1 MKILFIILSGWLL
14 TGCIIFP
21 GPIGVVGEYG
31 AVTVQPNPVIVE
43 PSYNTYYTTPYT
55 TGNMVYYSP
64 QVIVPPPKSS
74 YYNDYRPQPYYYS
87 KPYHYHKPQPYYHH
101 KPYYGP
107 KPYYKKYKL
116 QPY

>member
-1 MKILFIILSGWLL
+1 MKILLIILSSWLL
-14 TGCIIFP
+14 TGCIIIP
-21 GPIGVVGEYG
+21 GSIGVIGEYG
-31 AVTVQPNPVIVE
+31 AVTVQPNPVIVD
-43 PSYNTYYTTPYT
+43 TYYTTPYN
-55 TGNMVYYSP
+55 TGNTVYYSP

-74 YYNDYRPQPYYYS
+74 YYDYYT
-87 KPYHYHKPQPYYHH
+87 PQPYYHH